1 MAFPYNDQDQIL
13 TQQAILAGV
22 AGVSGGQG
30 VLRVSSLTS
39 GGSVTLDGDAA
50 NNRVSAIQEGAN
62 RLRVSALVDSGSVSA
77 KSNDAAQFRISS
89 FVDSGSVSAK
99 SNDAAQFRA
108 SAFSNDAAL
117 MRVSTIGAAGG
128 DGAIQD
134 GADNT
139 IEATVQRVS
148 GVVSSGAN
156 TLVTY
161 PQNRNDAAE
170 LKVSGYSNNAN
181 TFRVSAFSNNAAGFR
196 VSSFIDSGSVSAKSS
211 DAGTMLVSAKQGDAG
226 TLLVSAKQGDAAL
239 LRVSGI
245 VDSGSVSAQSNNA
258 AQFRVSAFLD
268 AGSVSA
274 KSNDAAQLR
283 VSAFSN
289 DGATMLVS
297 AKSGDG
303 NQLHTSAVQGD
314 AALLRVSAFQSVV
327 AINTGGASYY
337 MVSSGA
343 TSQVSTVKS
352 SAGRLYGYHI
362 GNPAGVDQYLQ
373 IFNTS
378 GGATAGTDTPALTL
392 FVPTLGGA
400 VMSLGAGIAFSAG
413 IQIIGTSTANGQT
426 IGASAMRANF
436 FYA

>member
-30 VLRVSSLTS
+30 VLRVSSLTA
-39 GGSVTLDGDAA
+39 GGSITLDGDAT
-50 NNRVSAIQEGAN
+50 NNRVSAIQGAAN
-62 RLRVSALVDSGSVSA
+62 LLRT
-77 KSNDAAQFRISS
+77 SS

-99 SNDAAQFRA
+99 SNDAAQLRVSAFSQDAGLLRMSA
-108 SAFSNDAAL
+108 VGGTAGDNTIVDGVDNTVSARIKQISAVLSASDNAFIVHVVSEGAARNNVSAKSNDASTLRISAFSND
-117 MRVSTIGAAGG
+117 GAT
-128 DGAIQD
+128 
-134 GADNT
+134 N
-139 IEATVQRVS
+139 
-148 GVVSSGAN
+148 
-156 TLVTY
+156 
-161 PQNRNDAAE
+161 
-170 LKVSGYSNNAN
+170 
-181 TFRVSAFSNNAAGFR
+181 RVSAIVDN
-196 VSSFIDSGSVSAKSS
+196 GSVSAKSN
-211 DAGTMLVSAKQGDAG
+211 DAAQFRVSAFIDSGS
-226 TLLVSAKQGDAAL
+226 VSAKQGDAAL
-239 LRVSGI
+239 LRISGI
-245 VDSGSVSAQSNNA
+245 LDS
-258 AQFRVSAFLD
+258 
-268 AGSVSA
+268 GSVSA

-283 VSAFSN
+283 VSSFSN

-303 NQLHTSAVQGD
+303 NQLHTSSVQGD
-314 AALLRVSAFQSVV
+314 AALLRVSALQSVV
-327 AINTGGASYY
+327 TTNTGGASYY

-373 IFNTS
+373 VFNTS

-392 FVPTLGGA
+392 YVPTLGGA

-413 IQIIGTSTANGQT
+413 MQVIGTSTANGQT
-426 IGASAMRANF
+426 IGASAMRINL

>member
-30 VLRVSSLTS
+30 VFRVSSLTA
-39 GGSVTLDGDAA
+39 GGSITLDGDAA

-62 RLRVSALVDSGSVSA
+62 RLRVSAIIDSGSVSA
-77 KSNDAAQFRISS
+77 KSNDAAQFRSSS

-156 TLVTY
+156 ALVTY

-170 LKVSGYSNNAN
+170 LKVSGYSNNAD

-211 DAGTMLVSAKQGDAG
+211 DAGTMLVSAK
-226 TLLVSAKQGDAAL
+226 
-239 LRVSGI
+239 
-245 VDSGSVSAQSNNA
+245 
-258 AQFRVSAFLD
+258 
-268 AGSVSA
+268 
-274 KSNDAAQLR
+274 
-283 VSAFSN
+283 
-289 DGATMLVS
+289 
-297 AKSGDG
+297 SGDG
-303 NQLHTSAVQGD
+303 NQLHASAVQGD

-378 GGATAGTDTPALTL
+378 AGATAGTDTPALTL
-392 FVPTLGGA
+392 YIPTLGGA

-426 IGASAMRANF
+426 IGASAMRANL